1 MNKHANHRDYI
12 CSRDMHLYEGWPC
25 PRYGKFSVRNST
37 FKLIASLLET
47 WADRCGITRRSEIYL
62 FPEEIADKCRRIAL
76 RLLYRKFEELHAKG
90 IYPGYAQVIGFVES
104 GQPIGAWY
112 VMDEIR
118 YEDNPIEAYL

>member
-37 FKLIASLLET
+37 FKLIETLLLT
-47 WADRCGITRRSEIYL
+47 WANRCGITRSTEVYL
-62 FPEEIADKCRRIAL
+62 YPEEIADKCRRIAL

-90 IYPGYAQVIGFVES
+90 IYPGYMQVISDVKRGM
-104 GQPIGAWY
+104 PIGALD
-112 VMDEIR
+112 VMDEIK
-118 YEDNPIEAYL
+118 YEDNPAEAYL

>member
-37 FKLIASLLET
+37 FDLIETLLLT
-47 WADRCGITRRSEIYL
+47 WADRCGITRYSEIYL
-62 FPEEIADKCRRIAL
+62 YPEEIADKYRRIAL

-90 IYPGYAQVIGFVES
+90 IYPGYMQVISAVES
-104 GQPIGAWY
+104 GQPSEALYI
-112 VMDEIR
+112 MDEIKH
-118 YEDNPIEAYL
+118 EDNPAEAYL

>member
-12 CSRDMHLYEGWPC
+12 CSRDMHLYDDWPC

-37 FKLIASLLET
+37 FKLIETLLLT
-47 WADRCGITRRSEIYL
+47 WANRCGITRSTEVYL
-62 FPEEIADKCRRIAL
+62 YPEEIADKCRRIAL

-90 IYPGYAQVIGFVES
+90 IYPGYMQVISDVKRGM
-104 GQPIGAWY
+104 PIGAWC

-118 YEDNPIEAYL
+118 YEDNPAEAYL